1 MSIAAKKKSNTKIVK
16 KSAKKDEAIVSA
28 SKKVASK
35 SIFKS
40 ASIKKID
47 NFFNSVSKK

>member
-1 MSIAAKKKSNTKIVK
+1 MPIAAKKKSTSKVEK
-16 KSAKKDEAIVSA
+16 KSAKKDEAIVNG

>member
-1 MSIAAKKKSNTKIVK
+1 MPIAAKQKSNKKIVK
-16 KSAKKDEAIVSA
+16 KSAKKDKAIVGT
-28 SKKVASK
+28 SKKAASK

>member
-1 MSIAAKKKSNTKIVK
+1 MTIAAKNKSNTKIVK
-16 KSAKKDEAIVSA
+16 KSTKKDEATIGT
-28 SKKVASK
+28 SKKAAPK

-47 NFFNSVSKK
+47 EFFNSVSKK

>member
-1 MSIAAKKKSNTKIVK
+1 MTIAAKKQSNTKIVK
-16 KSAKKDEAIVSA
+16 KPAKKDEAIVGA
-28 SKKVASK
+28 SKKAAPK